1 LLEQEGINP
10 ESKDKDGR
18 TPLSWAAFNG
28 HKEVVRLFLERKV
41 NIDAKDN
48 TRATVLHSATWR
60 GHEAAVRL
68 LLEKGADVG
77 AKAHEL
83 DDEEEVIF

>member
-1 LLEQEGINP
+1 M
-10 ESKDKDGR
+10 
-18 TPLSWAAFNG
+18 
-28 HKEVVRLFLERKV
+28 